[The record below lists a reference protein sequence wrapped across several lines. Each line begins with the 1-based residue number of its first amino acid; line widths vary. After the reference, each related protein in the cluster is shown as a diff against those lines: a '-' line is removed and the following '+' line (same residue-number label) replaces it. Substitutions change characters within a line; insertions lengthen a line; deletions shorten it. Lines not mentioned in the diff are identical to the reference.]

1 MPRHPPVLVK
11 ASQSH
16 VMHCILRSCVIAS
29 IRWNMLKSTWHRR
42 NMLKSTWHHQ
52 HMVCHILFYAMLRTS
67 FCLTISPSEASQPVQ
82 LACQHE
88 ALTFNSCE
96 IENWNCS
103 YIYIYIITQSPI
115 ITCFFT
121 CCFLRFF
128 NICSVCKYTPLTE
141 SQRNFIGDCSTA
153 ARWWMLGQGGAPP
166 VTR

>member
-1 MPRHPPVLVK
+1 MPRHPPILVK

-29 IRWNMLKSTWHRR
+29 ICW

-103 YIYIYIITQSPI
+103 YIYIYYYSITNYYM
-115 ITCFFT
+115 FLYL
-121 CCFLRFF
+121 FLRFF